1 MDSKKKPAQLEIECL
16 MELERD
22 GLYIQ
27 HIENPTP
34 LMILTAI
41 SGTPEAILHV
51 QVPTLMYWKLAV
63 IKKPTLL
70 QEANRRLAPNLF
82 FELLNSIPNGL
93 KYLNQSDQN
102 YRMCRQL
109 IHLNPKNEIYSVYHQ
124 DS

>member
-51 QVPTLMYWKLAV
+51 QDPTLMYWKLAV